1 MSLERC
7 CPCVFRRAFC
17 LLRLHPPGKPC
28 ISESQDGPR
37 YGRKENDVNFLGG
50 SQTAWT
56 ADGEYPGS
64 EAAHKGSVSSK
75 AMVELYIS
83 DHRPEE
89 PPHGEVN
96 GSLGLGGVHLGAL
109 SSIQSLYIYRSDR
122 EYRRWGGQLQD
133 STSCSLGQA
142 GVTLQLPRGGCHGEE
157 VGAKR
162 EAKASGWVDPPEEG
176 GNREAPPA
184 SVSFGI
190 SAVGARPAERWDSES
205 ERDLGQPNKHRARLA
220 RFRRSESQL
229 EKQAKVA
236 KSKCKRISLLL
247 TAAPNPK
254 SKGVLMFEKHRE
266 RAKKYTLVSYGTGRE
281 EPESE
286 DEEDYHRIEVT
297 FLANGEL
304 QLDGETFANASGYKI
319 GVNFD
324 KDSAPPDLDKKLDH
338 RVGMEYLPETKGKG
352 ALMFARR
359 RQRIDEIAATHE
371 EMRQKGIP
379 VEGPLGPEN
388 MPSYQSAE
396 HTYKQSPDS
405 QSHEVN
411 VEVAIQQHQAPQYP
425 PTMNGTAHYQPGDL
439 QRFQVPNR
447 TAQPFSGVPNR
458 VPVPFSPSVGI
469 PSPVLDQPGY
479 SDSKL
484 RVNPPPVPVTTRP
497 QVLSPTDREQIV
509 SRDERISVPAI
520 RTGMLHDTKKRSAA
534 KTAFGS
540 KESSTMSSL
549 NLPKGD
555 KRPGFDLS
563 VEEDFLSLGAEACN
577 FLQAPVVKHKTPPP
591 VAPKPSINL
600 ASPPWLTENTQ
611 LPLASGIPT
620 SAIAPTASPALVGSP
635 QQHTTTS
642 TWNPPELHPPLQQP
656 VSAWAAPE
664 PKVQPPPGAAPWG
677 MSQPQ
682 APAQPP
688 WAEQRIPVT
697 TVLPTQNQLRNSWN
711 QPYISAKSVASHL
724 STSTYGSRFP
734 SVGGASSARAMSPA
748 SDMPTMRGRGA
759 ELFAKR
765 QSRMEKFVVDSET
778 VQANKA
784 RAQSPS
790 PSLPSAWKYSSIVR
804 APPPSSYNPLLT
816 PSYPPAAVKS
826 PPSSSAPPKP
836 KTTEKGKPAPK
847 HINSLDVMKHQ
858 PYQLNA
864 SLFTYSPS
872 VEEKATTSATQVP
885 PPTGQASKPT
895 APGSCR
901 TYSQSL
907 PRRLPSMSS
916 RSGFESSSSTPVF
929 EPSWDSL
936 ERQTSWQET
945 TTRPAG
951 PWESMGRSTLGQ
963 SSKQRRRSE
972 GFYPAPPA
980 FIATAK
986 SPLSPPASSTQYG
999 PSFGQY
1005 QSQRSMPEDS
1015 TRYSGSSSGLRKP
1028 VNQQVYRPLS
1038 GLAWRH

>member
-1 MSLERC
+1 
-7 CPCVFRRAFC
+7 
-17 LLRLHPPGKPC
+17 
-28 ISESQDGPR
+28 
-37 YGRKENDVNFLGG
+37 
-50 SQTAWT
+50 
-56 ADGEYPGS
+56 
-64 EAAHKGSVSSK
+64 
-75 AMVELYIS
+75 
-83 DHRPEE
+83 
-89 PPHGEVN
+89 
-96 GSLGLGGVHLGAL
+96 
-109 SSIQSLYIYRSDR
+109 
-122 EYRRWGGQLQD
+122 
-133 STSCSLGQA
+133 
-142 GVTLQLPRGGCHGEE
+142 
-157 VGAKR
+157 
-162 EAKASGWVDPPEEG
+162 
-176 GNREAPPA
+176 
-184 SVSFGI
+184 
-190 SAVGARPAERWDSES
+190 
-205 ERDLGQPNKHRARLA
+205 
-220 RFRRSESQL
+220 
-229 EKQAKVA
+229 
-236 KSKCKRISLLL
+236 
-247 TAAPNPK
+247 
-254 SKGVLMFEKHRE
+254 MFEKHRE
-266 RAKKYTLVSYGTGRE
+266 RAKKYTLVSYGTGKE
-281 EPESE
+281 EPDSE

-304 QLDGETFANASGYKI
+304 QLDGETFANACKI

-324 KDSAPPDLDKKLDH
+324 KDSTPPDLDEKLDH
-338 RVGMEYLPETKGKG
+338 QVGMEYLPETKGKG

-359 RQRIDEIAATHE
+359 RQRVDEITATHE

-379 VEGPLGPEN
+379 VEGLSGPEN
-388 MPSYQSAE
+388 MPSYQAAE
-396 HTYKQSPDS
+396 YSYKQSPDN

-411 VEVAIQQHQAPQYP
+411 VEVAMQQRQAPQNP
-425 PTMNGTAHYQPGDL
+425 PTMNGTTQYQPSDL

-484 RVNPPPVPVTTRP
+484 RVIPPPVPVTTRP

-555 KRPGFDLS
+555 KRAGFDLS

-577 FLQAPVVKHKTPPP
+577 FLQAPVIKHKTPPP

-611 LPLASGIPT
+611 LPLDTGIPAPGT
-620 SAIAPTASPALVGSP
+620 APTASPALVGSP

-642 TWNPPELHPPLQQP
+642 AWNPPELHPPLQQP
-656 VSAWAAPE
+656 VSAWAAPK
-664 PKVQPPPGAAPWG
+664 PKVQPPPCAAPWG

-688 WAEQRIPVT
+688 WAEQRTPVT

-711 QPYISAKSVASHL
+711 RPYISAKSVASHL

-734 SVGGASSARAMSPA
+734 SVGGASTARAISPA

-826 PPSSSAPPKP
+826 PPPSITPPKP
-836 KTTEKGKPAPK
+836 KSTEKGKPAAK
-847 HINSLDVMKHQ
+847 HLNSLDVMKHQ

-872 VEEKATTSATQVP
+872 VEEKAAPSANS
-885 PPTGQASKPT
+885 PTGQASKPT
-895 APGSCR
+895 APVSFPSRSACQALKQHQTPPKPHQKSGV
-901 TYSQSL
+901 L
-907 PRRLPSMSS
+907 LPSPTLHDGPHSYTPATS
-916 RSGFESSSSTPVF
+916 HLPASGISTVLSF
-929 EPSWDSL
+929 SKPSKPQPASG
-936 ERQTSWQET
+936 TAKFGAP
-945 TTRPAG
+945 RPKFSA
-951 PWESMGRSTLGQ
+951 
-963 SSKQRRRSE
+963 KQ
-972 GFYPAPPA
+972 P
-980 FIATAK
+980 ATATK
-986 SPLSPPASSTQYG
+986 LW
-999 PSFGQY
+999 
-1005 QSQRSMPEDS
+1005 
-1015 TRYSGSSSGLRKP
+1015 KP
-1028 VNQQVYRPLS
+1028 VVMRQ
-1038 GLAWRH
+1038 